1 MKKIIISII
10 FLISIGFYSCEDM
23 LTVKPESLLTSG
35 TMWEDRGDIEAALAG
50 TYSRFRTTFN
60 SYDFL
65 YWYEM
70 RAMNIAGG
78 IQPYG
83 SVIEYNDN
91 TLLNTT
97 EGTNWE
103 NIYQVISSAN
113 GIIDNIDKVIFD
125 NEGDKNMVNAQAI
138 FIRAWCYF
146 TLVRVWG
153 DVPIIDHQINSTN
166 DEQLYPSRSPVSDV
180 FEFIKEDL
188 SKALSLYVDTN
199 PTEPGKISRAAILML
214 KTDVYLWIAK
224 RLNGGDNALNDA
236 ETSVN
241 EVLSFSSYG
250 LLENYGGIF
259 TTEENKELIFT
270 IYFDEIEGGVQYGK
284 LFSQAKTFV
293 PAEYWE
299 NPIPVANTEHR
310 LMLSDHYWNSYHK
323 KDTIDSRASVNG
335 DELIIEDVNFR
346 WSNKYA
352 GNINSGERYFYTD
365 TRIYRFAEAIL
376 FKAEILAA
384 KNNISE
390 AVSYLN
396 NIAERAYGA
405 SNYYNT
411 SMSKEE
417 LENKILDERM
427 IEFATEGKAWFDILR
442 FGKAFERI
450 PSLAGREND
459 YQGNILLL
467 PINVA
472 TITLNKNITQ
482 TPGYE

>member
-153 DVPIIDHQINSTN
+153 DVPIIDHQINSTD

-323 KDTIDSRASVNG
+323 KDNPSSQEEPTQGSTI
-335 DELIIEDVNFR
+335 
-346 WSNKYA
+346 
-352 GNINSGERYFYTD
+352 
-365 TRIYRFAEAIL
+365 
-376 FKAEILAA
+376 
-384 KNNISE
+384 
-390 AVSYLN
+390 
-396 NIAERAYGA
+396 YGA
-405 SNYYNT
+405 
-411 SMSKEE
+411 
-417 LENKILDERM
+417 
-427 IEFATEGKAWFDILR
+427 
-442 FGKAFERI
+442 
-450 PSLAGREND
+450 
-459 YQGNILLL
+459 
-467 PINVA
+467 
-472 TITLNKNITQ
+472 
-482 TPGYE
+482 